1 MAAVVDWGGLS
12 HLDDYPE
19 KINSIT
25 PEQVNNAIKKYIS
38 VEDLYEVAAGSI
50 DQEGNPLEKE

>member
-12 HLDDYPE
+12 YLDDFPE

-25 PEQVNNAIKKYIS
+25 PEQVNDAIKKYIS

-50 DQEGNPLEKE
+50 DQEGNPLKEE